1 MVQLGLGFSD
11 GESLFH
17 VVVVVNIYVLVYF
30 GSVLFWS
37 LVSDNNAVCN
47 LLLLYLDL
55 NDL

>member
-17 VVVVVNIYVLVYF
+17 VVVNIYVLVYF

-37 LVSDNNAVCN
+37 LVSDNMQYAIFCCCI
-47 LLLLYLDL
+47 
-55 NDL
+55 

>member
-17 VVVVVNIYVLVYF
+17 VVVNIYVLVYF